1 MKETIMSETIR
12 EFLIQGSEKSPYK
25 VVFLK
30 SGNNIQADCTC
41 RAGIVGMLCKHR
53 LSILDGDN
61 RAVVSDNTD
70 EVAEVA
76 SWLAGS
82 PVGEAIA
89 EVVALEAQKKSIES
103 RIKTAKKMVSKA
115 LIPGR
120 GLS

>member
-1 MKETIMSETIR
+1 MSEVIR
-12 EFLIQGSEKSPYK
+12 EFLVQGSEETPYK
-25 VVFLK
+25 VVFVK
-30 SGNNIQADCTC
+30 MDSNIQADCSC

-61 RAVVSDNTD
+61 RAVVSENAN

-89 EVVALEAQKKSIES
+89 EVVALEAQKRSIES
-103 RIKTAKKMVSKA
+103 KIKIAKKMVAQVLTPRK
-115 LIPGR
+115 G
-120 GLS
+120 GG